1 VSAYQSW
8 LRCSSNRCMAF
19 AGIFSLDRLGDRGKR
34 LFARG
39 NRHSWPPQRPPR
51 LTRGLQ
57 WTRVSSR
64 RTRVRPAQELAE
76 WQRLRAR
83 GDWDYHVSPSTN
95 RASILRHGLDIT
107 WMSGIGIAGSTS
119 AEVEGIFI
127 AQSLSQAFYF
137 AGFGVHERVDGGR
150 LMRVAYGCSKTG
162 EATSSIPA
170 RSDRNVCDSQ
180 KPISIP
186 SRPQHAWTRQKAD

>member
-1 VSAYQSW
+1 
-8 LRCSSNRCMAF
+8 
-19 AGIFSLDRLGDRGKR
+19 
-34 LFARG
+34 
-39 NRHSWPPQRPPR
+39 
-51 LTRGLQ
+51 
-57 WTRVSSR
+57 VSSR

-127 AQSLSQAFYF
+127 AQSLWEAFYF
-137 AGFGVHERVDGGR
+137 AGFGVHERVDVWSVDARGLRLLQDGGGYLFYPGAIGPER
-150 LMRVAYGCSKTG
+150 LRLV
-162 EATSSIPA
+162 EADLDPVTASA
-170 RSDRNVCDSQ
+170 RLDEPES
-180 KPISIP
+180 
-186 SRPQHAWTRQKAD
+186 